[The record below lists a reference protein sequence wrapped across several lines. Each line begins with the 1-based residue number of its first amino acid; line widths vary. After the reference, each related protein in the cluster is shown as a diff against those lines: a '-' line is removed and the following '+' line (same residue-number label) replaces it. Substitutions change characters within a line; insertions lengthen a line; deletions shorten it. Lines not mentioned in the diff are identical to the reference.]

1 MSNKSDELTRL
12 QAENARLIAL
22 LESHGIPWRR
32 PPASPSLPAAQS
44 PEAPNLSTAEKIALF
59 RRLFQ
64 GPTDV
69 FPVRWKSA
77 TTGKSGYTPAC
88 ANEWRAGVC
97 EKPRIK
103 CADCSNRSL
112 IAISDAIIY
121 SHLAGEKRLASI
133 LSCPTIPAGFWRST
147 LTRPKAG

>member
-12 QAENARLIAL
+12 RAENARLIAL
-22 LESHGIPWRR
+22 LESHGIEWR
-32 PPASPSLPAAQS
+32 PKPKASTPANQALG
-44 PEAPNLSTAEKIALF
+44 APNLSTAEKVAQI

-64 GPTDV
+64 GRTDV

-77 TTGKSGYTPAC
+77 ATGKSGYAPAC

-103 CADCSNRSL
+103 CAECSNRSL

-121 SHLAGEKRLASI
+121 SYLGKCLFYRSNTSELPARL
-133 LSCPTIPAGFWRST
+133 ST
-147 LTRPKAG
+147 V